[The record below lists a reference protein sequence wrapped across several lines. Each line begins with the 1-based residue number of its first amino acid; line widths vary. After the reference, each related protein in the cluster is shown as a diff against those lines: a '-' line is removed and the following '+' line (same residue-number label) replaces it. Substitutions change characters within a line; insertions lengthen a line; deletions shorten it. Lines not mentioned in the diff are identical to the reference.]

1 MPTKPESGPH
11 VHLWTESQPIIT
23 MRPILLSILLA
34 PVIAGAQS
42 KLTVFV
48 AGKKVGTATLLQKVL
63 PDGTK
68 SVQLSMELKTD
79 AVTATVRSEA
89 TYTAKGAPIRKFQE
103 TLVPAQKVRRTV
115 VVTFDDKGANVV
127 ADLNGKRTTQKI
139 ALPETTQ
146 RDDASE
152 FWFLRDQPKKG
163 AVSKAYTFD
172 IETLSWS
179 LLTTTYEGE
188 VEITI
193 AGKKAKAHR
202 TKSDKGVAY
211 LDATGSP
218 LKLET
223 GNGALERIW

>member
-1 MPTKPESGPH
+1 MKPESGLH
-11 VHLWTESQPIIT
+11 VCSLISST
-23 MRPILLSILLA
+23 MRKLLLA
-34 PVIAGAQS
+34 LAILPTLTFGQT
-42 KLTVFV
+42 KLAVV
-48 AGKKVGTATLLQKVL
+48 VGGKRVGTATLLQKILV
-63 PDGTK
+63 DGTK
-68 SVQLSMELKTD
+68 LVQLSMDLKSD
-79 AVTATVRSEA
+79 SMAATVRSEA

-115 VVTFDDKGANVV
+115 VITFDKEGASVV
-127 ADLNGKRTTQKI
+127 ADLNGKRTTKKVT
-139 ALPETTQ
+139 LPETTQ

-163 AVSKAYTFD
+163 AEAKAYTFD

-188 VEITI
+188 IEITI
-193 AGKKAKAHR
+193 GGKKVKAHR

-211 LDATGSP
+211 LDANGNP

>member
-1 MPTKPESGPH
+1 
-11 VHLWTESQPIIT
+11 
-23 MRPILLSILLA
+23 MRTFLLA
-34 PVIAGAQS
+34 LAVVPALVSAQT
-42 KLTVFV
+42 KLTVV
-48 AGKKVGTATLLQKVL
+48 VGGRKVGTATLLQKIK

-68 SVQLSMELKTD
+68 TVQLSMDLKFD
-79 AVTATVRSEA
+79 AMAATVRSEA
-89 TYTAKGAPIRKFQE
+89 TYTASGAPIRKFQE
-103 TLVPAQKVRRTV
+103 TLVPGQKVRRTV
-115 VVTFDDKGANVV
+115 VVTFDKDGASVV
-127 ADLNGKRTTQKI
+127 ADLNGKRTTKKV

-163 AVSKAYTFD
+163 AVTKAYTFD

-188 VEITI
+188 VEVII
-193 AGKKAKAHR
+193 AGKKVKAHR
-202 TKSDKGVAY
+202 TKSDKGTAY
-211 LDATGSP
+211 LDATGNP